1 MPGVE
6 EAGSC
11 NTVVLVNGITTG
23 QSPHVFSATEQ
34 HEAPTSTTSS
44 RAAKSRSLCK
54 FAVFFCLTDNVYSLL
69 MSHYCTFFSLYR
81 LLRQRSPDLNI
92 TAHVHPFFQVLN
104 IGGTNVYHGVFFCRR
119 PLVVDLASCSQ
130 QYLVACRVESGPTLA
145 LVAHGQRFLRSSL
158 YRTVSRDRLP
168 SYRLY
173 PQPPCC
179 PHAIAVR

>member
-54 FAVFFCLTDNVYSLL
+54 FAVFFCLTEQCVFAVDVPLL
-69 MSHYCTFFSLYR
+69 YVFFSSPPSSPALS
-81 LLRQRSPDLNI
+81 RSE
-92 TAHVHPFFQVLN
+92 HHSSCSPFFPGLEYRWNQRIPWSLFLQ
-104 IGGTNVYHGVFFCRR
+104 TPSCRR
-119 PLVVDLASCSQ
+119 PCILLATMLGCLSC
-130 QYLVACRVESGPTLA
+130 
-145 LVAHGQRFLRSSL
+145 
-158 YRTVSRDRLP
+158 
-168 SYRLY
+168 
-173 PQPPCC
+173 
-179 PHAIAVR
+179 